1 MSSACYELSISNK
14 SLINTTILSSGSSLL
29 DMLNQQ
35 SCQITSEDDSTSI
48 IFIED
53 TKSNINQTQNS
64 ESDVKNNLLE
74 NDKLSKLFNPTGRE
88 RNSTGPLKQWLYKHQ
103 DDPCK

>member
-1 MSSACYELSISNK
+1 MLNKMSSECYEIPVSKN
-14 SLINTTILSSGSSLL
+14 SLIHTIILSSGSSLI

-48 IFIED
+48 TFIED
-53 TKSNINQTQNS
+53 TKSNIKQTQNS
-64 ESDVKNNLLE
+64 ESDDKN
-74 NDKLSKLFNPTGRE
+74 NDKLSTLFNPTGRE